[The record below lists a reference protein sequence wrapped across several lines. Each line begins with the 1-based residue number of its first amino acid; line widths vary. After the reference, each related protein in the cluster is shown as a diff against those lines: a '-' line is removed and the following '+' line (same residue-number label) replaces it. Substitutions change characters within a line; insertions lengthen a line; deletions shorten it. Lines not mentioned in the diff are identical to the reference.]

1 MRTTPQQPA
10 LSLIAR
16 LLAEPQRFEFV
27 QAVRLLM
34 LWLGEQGV
42 PPRRALE
49 RHLRF
54 RNSLALGFP
63 AGQVEAITR
72 QGAADGIPS
81 QFHLTPTFMGLLG
94 AHGGLP
100 AHVTERI
107 AAWEQAQPDDRLAQ
121 APRAFLDIFTTR
133 MLTLYYGA
141 WRKYRVE
148 HAVADGRDAFL
159 PLLLALAGFGPGT
172 PHEGVEDSTLARYA
186 GVLRQ
191 RPASGVVLAQVLSHH
206 FGVAVALQEGVGY
219 WDRLAPEEQSA
230 LVSVMNAPLGRPAGW
245 QGPVLGQ
252 AAVLGERC
260 WRPDLRVRVRI
271 GPLTRAQFERFL
283 PHAAGAQALRTLL
296 GLFGAPALAYEIV
309 LVLARSELR
318 PMRLAGGPQRLG
330 RDGYLITAPVLT
342 DRADM
347 VYEMRP
353 MAPLPPLPP
362 KPSAPAPFAAD
373 ELGDAAHEGA

>member
-1 MRTTPQQPA
+1 MRTAPQQPA
-10 LSLIAR
+10 ASLIAR

-27 QAVRLLM
+27 QAVRVLL
-34 LWLGEQGV
+34 LWLGEHGV
-42 PPRRALE
+42 PQRRALE

-54 RNSLALGFP
+54 HNSLALGFP
-63 AGQVEAITR
+63 AGQVEALVPER
-72 QGAADGIPS
+72 VPDEPPH
-81 QFHLTPTFMGLLG
+81 FHLTATFMGLLG

-107 AAWEQAQPDDRLAQ
+107 AAWEHAQPDAQLAE

-133 MLTLYYGA
+133 MLTLFYGA

-148 HAVADGRDAFL
+148 HAVADGKDAFL
-159 PLLLALAGFGPGT
+159 PLLLALAGFAPGM
-172 PHEGVEDSTLARYA
+172 PHDGVEDSTLARYA
-186 GVLRQ
+186 GVLGQ
-191 RPASGVVLAQVLSHH
+191 RPASAAVLAQVLSHH
-206 FGVAVALQEGVGY
+206 FGVPVALQEGVGY

-230 LVSVMNAPLGRPAGW
+230 LGGVMNAPMGGPAGRPAGM
-245 QGPVLGQ
+245 PSTVLGQ

-283 PHAAGAQALRTLL
+283 PRAAGATALRTLL
-296 GLFGAPALAYEIV
+296 GLFGAPALAYEVV

-318 PMRLAGGPQRLG
+318 PMRLAGGPHRLG
-330 RDGYLITAPVLT
+330 RDGFLITAPALA

-353 MAPLPPLPP
+353 MAPLPPLPGVP
-362 KPSAPAPFAAD
+362 TRFPY
-373 ELGDAAHEGA
+373 EDA